1 MNNRP
6 GRCYVRSSGTFAH
19 QYLLQLQPQELS
31 YRNIN
36 KCGQRKCAAYIQWSK
51 KGVMSSTGRWMEVIT
66 LVKICKTQKDK
77 CHIFSHTQNPD
88 SNIYIYTYTWYV
100 SNILYLYVYIIFIY
114 YDTEAEGNFFFDRRE
129 RKTVEWGMI

>member
-1 MNNRP
+1 
-6 GRCYVRSSGTFAH
+6 
-19 QYLLQLQPQELS
+19 
-31 YRNIN
+31 
-36 KCGQRKCAAYIQWSK
+36 
-51 KGVMSSTGRWMEVIT
+51 MSSTGRWMEVIT

-114 YDTEAEGNFFFDRRE
+114 YDTEAEGNFFFWSERE
-129 RKTVEWGMI
+129 EDGGVGNDIEMDGQIWAAHNDLCVWNTVRKSIILYAN